1 MYSLYKRIFKLFCCL
16 KSSDNCVVTR
26 VIKRLPMISSN
37 LARNIS
43 YLDYKY
49 DKEKYLSDF
58 KRTHVLSC
66 SMFSKM
72 LFSKYTEENTVDIN
86 RDVLLELISVRDGLL
101 ESHLTHQKTCL
112 LIEDLCVN

>member
-1 MYSLYKRIFKLFCCL
+1 MYSLYKRIFKLYCCL
-16 KSSDNCVVTR
+16 KSSDNCVVTC
-26 VIKRLPMISSN
+26 VVKRLPMLSSN

-49 DKEKYLSDF
+49 DIEKYLSDF

-66 SMFSKM
+66 SIFSKI

-86 RDVLLELISVRDGLL
+86 RDVLLELIYVRDGILK
-101 ESHLTHQKTCL
+101 SNLTPQETCL
-112 LIEDLCVN
+112 LMEGLCGD